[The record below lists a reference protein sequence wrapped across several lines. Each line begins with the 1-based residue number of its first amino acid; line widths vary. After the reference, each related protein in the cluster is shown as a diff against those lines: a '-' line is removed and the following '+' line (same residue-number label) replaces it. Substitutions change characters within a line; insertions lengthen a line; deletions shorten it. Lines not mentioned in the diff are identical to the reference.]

1 MAADILITLPI
12 AALFVLIALRCLHGF
27 GWRPAGLEKA
37 FPRWASP
44 APPADG
50 YAAPGVEGLYPGPG
64 AAGVPVRGQPLLGVA
79 PLRPGPVP
87 GGGGAVLVP
96 LGRRPLHQ
104 PGGAG
109 LRRLYGR
116 TASTCFWCFYPA
128 YVWLLRAARVLIPHT
143 LLAGMLLSS
152 LCYAGGCCFVY
163 RLARLFY
170 PHAVAR
176 DGVLFLSLFPF
187 SFFFGAAMT
196 EGLFL
201 LSTAAACYYA
211 CRGKW
216 LPFGLWGALAALT
229 RMTGVL
235 VLAPAI
241 LTLLGREK
249 PLESPPGP
257 LPGPYW
263 ETAAAGPA
271 LPAAAPAGH
280 PGVPG
285 PQLRGGRRP
294 LCLPHPPGALVPGA
308 HVGLPGAALR
318 VGLPAPLLECLQR
331 LGHLAAHAPAVP
343 GVLCPP
349 PLGDPPGPAGQ
360 PGASGLRLLLSD
372 GQLLPVLAAL
382 RRAVPVLR
390 VRVLPAGGQ
399 PHGKPPRPAP
409 GPVGRGGG
417 AVGDLPVR
425 PPVRRSDHVKKHPLP
440 RQGAFLAVLV
450 GCQGQA

>member
-50 YAAPGVEGLYPGPG
+50 YAAPGWKVFTL
-64 AAGVPVRGQPLLGVA
+64 AL
-79 PLRPGPVP
+79 
-87 GGGGAVLVP
+87 
-96 LGRRPLHQ
+96 
-104 PGGAG
+104 G
-109 LRRLYGR
+109 LRVFLFA
-116 TASTCFWCFYPA
+116 ASLCWVWLHSGQALSLGEAVQSLCRWDAAHYINLAEQGYDGYVENGQHLFLVFYPA
-128 YVWLLRAARVLIPHT
+128 YVWLLRVVRVLIPHT

-201 LSTAAACYYA
+201 LSTGAAVYYA

-249 PLESPPGP
+249 PLESPLGP
-257 LPGPYW
+257 SLARTGKRLLRALPCLLLPLLGTLGYLALNYAVDGDPFAFLTHQEHWYQGPMWVSQVLRYVW
-263 ETAAAGPA
+263 DYLLHFWNASNGWAIWLPTLLLFLVCFALLLWGTLRDRRAGPGLLA
-271 LPAAAPAGH
+271 YGFCYLVANYSLSWLLSAGRYLSCGFVFFLLAASLTENRPNLRRGLLAGEAVLL
-280 PGVPG
+280 GIY
-285 PQLRGGRRP
+285 
-294 LCLPHPPGALVPGA
+294 LC
-308 HVGLPGAALR
+308 
-318 VGLPAPLLECLQR
+318 
-331 LGHLAAHAPAVP
+331 GHLS
-343 GVLCPP
+343 
-349 PLGDPPGPAGQ
+349 
-360 PGASGLRLLLSD
+360 GA
-372 GQLLPVLAAL
+372 QIM
-382 RRAVPVLR
+382 
-390 VRVLPAGGQ
+390 
-399 PHGKPPRPAP
+399 
-409 GPVGRGGG
+409 
-417 AVGDLPVR
+417 
-425 PPVRRSDHVKKHPLP
+425 
-440 RQGAFLAVLV
+440 
-450 GCQGQA
+450 

>member
-44 APPADG
+44 TPPADG
-50 YAAPGVEGLYPGPG
+50 YAAPGWKIFSL
-64 AAGVPVRGQPLLGVA
+64 AL
-79 PLRPGPVP
+79 
-87 GGGGAVLVP
+87 
-96 LGRRPLHQ
+96 
-104 PGGAG
+104 G
-109 LRRLYGR
+109 LRVFLFA
-116 TASTCFWCFYPA
+116 ASLCWLWLQSGQALSLGEAVQSLCRWDAAHYINLAEQGYDGYVENGQHLFLVFYPA
-128 YVWLLRAARVLIPHT
+128 YVWLLRAVRVLIPHT

-216 LPFGLWGALAALT
+216 LFFGLWGALAALT

-249 PLESPPGP
+249 PLESPLGP
-257 LPGPYW
+257 SLARTGKKLLR
-263 ETAAAGPA
+263 A
-271 LPAAAPAGH
+271 LPCLLLPLVGTLGYLALNYAVDGDPFAFLTHQEHWYQGPMWVSQVLRYVWDYLLHFWNASNGWAIWLPTLLLFLLCFALLLWGTLRDRRADPGLLAYGFCYLVANYSLSWLLSAGRYLSCGFEFFLLAASLTENRPNLRRGLLAGEAVLL
-280 PGVPG
+280 GIY
-285 PQLRGGRRP
+285 
-294 LCLPHPPGALVPGA
+294 LC
-308 HVGLPGAALR
+308 
-318 VGLPAPLLECLQR
+318 
-331 LGHLAAHAPAVP
+331 GHLS
-343 GVLCPP
+343 
-349 PLGDPPGPAGQ
+349 
-360 PGASGLRLLLSD
+360 GA
-372 GQLLPVLAAL
+372 QIM
-382 RRAVPVLR
+382 
-390 VRVLPAGGQ
+390 
-399 PHGKPPRPAP
+399 
-409 GPVGRGGG
+409 
-417 AVGDLPVR
+417 
-425 PPVRRSDHVKKHPLP
+425 
-440 RQGAFLAVLV
+440 
-450 GCQGQA
+450 